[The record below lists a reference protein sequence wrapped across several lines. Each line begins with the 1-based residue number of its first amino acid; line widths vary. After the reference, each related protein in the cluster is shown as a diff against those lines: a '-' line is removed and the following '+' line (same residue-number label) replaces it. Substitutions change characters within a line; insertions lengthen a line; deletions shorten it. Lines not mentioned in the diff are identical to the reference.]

1 MEQLAITGIVGIV
14 FYAMM
19 QSKSS
24 QPNTA
29 QPQAEIP
36 QPQSADAT
44 PFIVTML
51 LIFVGAFAYIRY
63 GDDAGGLIANF
74 ESMVQSLTVSDY
86 PVIAAVIV
94 GLVVVVFMPSQTPSG
109 MFIKLLFASGIV
121 AVLVNFMA

>member
-1 MEQLAITGIVGIV
+1 MELAITGIVGII

-24 QPNTA
+24 QQNTA
-29 QPQAEIP
+29 QPQTESP
-36 QPQSADAT
+36 QQRQSDAT

-74 ESMVQSLTVSDY
+74 EAMVQSLTVSDY
-86 PVIAAVIV
+86 PVIAAVAV
-94 GLVVVVFMPSQTPSG
+94 GLVVVVFIPSQTPSG
-109 MFIKLLFASGIV
+109 MFIKLLFASGIL